1 MTIERSVSLA
11 DLDAKTKDE
20 LVDMARGLGLE
31 NGALRREEL
40 ALRILEAVA
49 QRQGFVLASG
59 LLEVMGDG
67 YGFLRQNGLRA
78 SAGDVYVSQSQI
90 RRFMLRTGDSVTG
103 QVRPPKDGERYFGLI
118 RVEAVNGVEPEHSR
132 ARPHFDGLIPVY
144 PRQHLKLETTSKNL
158 AQRLVD
164 LVAPIGRGQRAL
176 IVSPPKAGKTFLLK
190 FIANGVST
198 NYDDVHI
205 MVVLAGER
213 PEEVTDMRR
222 SVRGEVFASTFDDP
236 VEDHCRIAELSLE
249 RAKRLAE
256 NGKHVVVLLDSLTRL
271 VRAYNLALPSSGR
284 TLSGGVDPAA
294 LYPPKRFFGAARGT
308 EDGGTLT
315 IIATCLID
323 TGSRMDEVIYEEFK
337 GTGNCEITLDRRL
350 AERRFY
356 PAIDIQRSSTRH
368 EELLLDT
375 ETLGQVWLL
384 RRMMSMATG
393 GGMDSGE
400 ATEKVLERLS
410 KTKSNKDFLATL
422 SKQM

>member
-1 MTIERSVSLA
+1 
-11 DLDAKTKDE
+11 
-20 LVDMARGLGLE
+20 
-31 NGALRREEL
+31 
-40 ALRILEAVA
+40 
-49 QRQGFVLASG
+49 
-59 LLEVMGDG
+59 
-67 YGFLRQNGLRA
+67 
-78 SAGDVYVSQSQI
+78 
-90 RRFMLRTGDSVTG
+90 
-103 QVRPPKDGERYFGLI
+103 
-118 RVEAVNGVEPEHSR
+118 
-132 ARPHFDGLIPVY
+132 
-144 PRQHLKLETTSKNL
+144 
-158 AQRLVD
+158 
-164 LVAPIGRGQRAL
+164 
-176 IVSPPKAGKTFLLK
+176 
-190 FIANGVST
+190 
-198 NYDDVHI
+198 

-222 SVRGEVFASTFDDP
+222 SIRGEVFASTFDDP

-249 RAKRLAE
+249 RAKRLTE

-368 EELLLDT
+368 EELLLD
-375 ETLGQVWLL
+375 EDTLKQVWLLRRMMGMITGSGMDEVIYEEFKGTGNCEITLDRRLAERRFYPAIDIQRSSTRHEELLLDEATLKQVWLL
-384 RRMMSMATG
+384 RRMMSMITG
-393 GGMDSGE
+393 SGMDTGE
-400 ATEKVLERLS
+400 ATEKVLERLRQ
-410 KTKSNKDFLATL
+410 SNNNREFLATL